1 MTYTIERTD
10 IFNDWLDALK
20 DDRARAKIITRLTR
34 AQNGNLG
41 DHKSVGGGISEMRIN
56 EGKGYRLYYPIRDSV
71 LIIMLVGGDKSS
83 QQADI
88 RKARQMREEMKP

>member
-41 DHKSVGGGISEMRIN
+41 DHKSVGGGISEMLIN
-56 EGKGYRLYYPIRDSV
+56 EGKGYRLYYTIRDSV
-71 LIIMLVGGDKSS
+71 LIVMLVGGDKSS

>member
-20 DDRARAKIITRLTR
+20 DDRVRAKIITRLTR

-56 EGKGYRLYYPIRDSV
+56 EGKGYRLYYTIRDSV
-71 LIIMLVGGDKSS
+71 LIVMLVGGDKSS

>member
-1 MTYTIERTD
+1 MTYIIERTD

-20 DDRARAKIITRLTR
+20 DDRVRAKIITRLTR

-56 EGKGYRLYYPIRDSV
+56 EGKGYRLYYTIRDSV
-71 LIIMLVGGDKSS
+71 LIVMLVGGDKSS

>member
-56 EGKGYRLYYPIRDSV
+56 EGKGYRLYYTIRDSV
-71 LIIMLVGGDKSS
+71 LIVMLVGGDKSS
-83 QQADI
+83 
-88 RKARQMREEMKP
+88 

>member
-56 EGKGYRLYYPIRDSV
+56 EGKGYRLYYTIRDSV

-88 RKARQMREEMKP
+88 RKARHMREEMKP

>member
-1 MTYTIERTD
+1 
-10 IFNDWLDALK
+10 
-20 DDRARAKIITRLTR
+20 
-34 AQNGNLG
+34 
-41 DHKSVGGGISEMRIN
+41 MRIN
-56 EGKGYRLYYPIRDSV
+56 EGKGYRLYYTIRDSV

>member
-56 EGKGYRLYYPIRDSV
+56 EGKGYRLYYTIRDSV

>member
-56 EGKGYRLYYPIRDSV
+56 EGKGYRLYYTIRDSV
-71 LIIMLVGGDKSS
+71 LIVMLVGGDKSS